1 MRMGK
6 MRMDNMMKMDIGPA
20 MACFVAEYGKDS
32 RAYTATF
39 DDSGKWEMS
48 VRSSDT
54 GKVIA
59 RFKQD

>member
-1 MRMGK
+1 
-6 MRMDNMMKMDIGPA
+6 MDNMMKMDIGSA
-20 MACFVAEYGKDS
+20 MVCFVAEYGKDS
-32 RAYTATF
+32 RVYTATF